1 LKLCVH
7 AGGLPCLVSQLSI
20 HEQILTMESAQS
32 LIDSRLVVTDI
43 ALAFIRPKH
52 GAELKTI
59 LGSTIGEILKMQDLD
74 LCIDP
79 VEVSTCR
86 VVLTIERLLLTSL
99 RRDRYITAFST
110 TRKANP
116 AWLARNLAT

>member
-1 LKLCVH
+1 
-7 AGGLPCLVSQLSI
+7 
-20 HEQILTMESAQS
+20 MESAQS

-52 GAELKTI
+52 GVELKTI

-79 VEVSTCR
+79 VEVC
-86 VVLTIERLLLTSL
+86 
-99 RRDRYITAFST
+99 
-110 TRKANP
+110 
-116 AWLARNLAT
+116 

>member
-1 LKLCVH
+1 M
-7 AGGLPCLVSQLSI
+7 AGFQLSI

-32 LIDSRLVVTDI
+32 LIDSKLVVTDI

-59 LGSTIGEILKMQDLD
+59 LGKTIGEILKMQDLD

-79 VEVSTCR
+79 VEVSTAG
-86 VVLTIERLLLTSL
+86 LP
-99 RRDRYITAFST
+99 FSIS
-110 TRKANP
+110 
-116 AWLARNLAT
+116 